1 MWEEICTDCCRMVCH
16 VLCLAKEWT
25 KELELV
31 PLQGECLKCKK
42 LWSWGD
48 LIRISKLKEVS
59 LLGESSYKG
68 SDESS
73 DEGSDGN
80 LDEGYDG
87 VSDASSSS
95 SIINLTDQN

>member
-1 MWEEICTDCCRMVCH
+1 MVCH

-59 LLGESSYKG
+59 LLDESSYK
-68 SDESS
+68 DFDNSS
-73 DEGSDGN
+73 DEGSDKGSDEN
-80 LDEGYDG
+80 LDENYDG

-95 SIINLTDQN
+95 SVINLTDQN